1 MRKKS
6 TLKPG
11 GKAASAMALSDDV
24 LTDLKHV
31 ISLFKSKSPDQS
43 ISRADFRNIVHNFG
57 YYSIRQKEFEEELRK
72 HGLDPKQPTYT
83 EAEIV
88 TLITSLWYLLSPQSR

>member
-1 MRKKS
+1 MAMRKKS
-6 TLKPG
+6 TVRPG
-11 GKAASAMALSDDV
+11 GKTANAMTLSDDV

-31 ISLFKSKSPDQS
+31 IDSIKSKSPDQS
-43 ISRADFRNIVHNFG
+43 ISRAEFRNIVHNFG

-83 EAEIV
+83 ETEVIN
-88 TLITSLWYLLSPQSR
+88 LITTLW